1 MLIKRSGAHIKHV
14 QTVAQDELVLTN
26 EFQSLFE
33 EVHIQFR
40 APWRTT
46 LKAIVTI
53 PALHGS
59 SGNSSVEFIVA
70 IDQVQIGNPVLM
82 KVGSA
87 TVPFNTTLSILE
99 PLGVNPHQD
108 VALTIMARTVSGS
121 ATIDGE
127 FKRKILLESVER

>member
-1 MLIKRSGAHIKHV
+1 MLIKRSGAKINYA
-14 QTVAQDELVLTN
+14 QTVAQDELVLTS
-26 EFQSLFE
+26 EFQPLFD
-33 EVHIQFR
+33 EVHMQFR

-53 PALHGS
+53 PAIHGYNA
-59 SGNSSVEFIVA
+59 NSAVEFIVA
-70 IDQVQIGNPVLM
+70 IDQVQTGNAVSM
-82 KVGSA
+82 KVGNA
-87 TVPFNTTLSILE
+87 TVPFSTTLSILE

>member
-1 MLIKRSGAHIKHV
+1 MLIKRSGAKIKYA
-14 QTVAQDELVLTN
+14 QTVVQNELVLTS
-26 EFQSLFE
+26 EFQPLFE
-33 EVHIQFR
+33 EVSIQFR

-53 PALHGS
+53 PAIHGYNA
-59 SGNSSVEFIVA
+59 NSAVEFVVA
-70 IDQVQIGNPVLM
+70 IDQVQVGNPVSM
-82 KVGSA
+82 KVGNA
-87 TVPFNTTLSILE
+87 TAPFSTTLSILE